1 MPSFRVTMIIG
12 VLQPG
17 SAPAS
22 VLPTAAAAAAELTTV
37 EASDLALVK
46 GSPRVTV
53 RFTADDAEQ
62 ALGVGRHVIEA
73 TRTVAD
79 PVSSV
84 VTERVQGTWVA
95 IR

>member
-12 VLQPG
+12 ALQPG
-17 SAPAS
+17 STPAS
-22 VLPTAAAAAAELTTV
+22 VLPTAAAAAAQKTTV

-46 GSPRVTV
+46 GSPRVNV
-53 RFTADDAEQ
+53 RFTADDAQQ
-62 ALGVGRHVIEA
+62 ALEVGRHVIEA

-84 VTERVQGTWVA
+84 VTERVGGTWVA
-95 IR
+95 VR

>member
-1 MPSFRVTMIIG
+1 MIIG

-17 SAPAS
+17 SSPAS

-46 GSPRVTV
+46 GSPRVNV
-53 RFTADDAEQ
+53 RFTADDAQ
-62 ALGVGRHVIEA
+62 HALAIGRHVIEA
-73 TRTVAD
+73 TRPVAD

-84 VTERVQGTWVA
+84 VTERVQGNWVA
-95 IR
+95 VR

>member
-12 VLQPG
+12 ALQTG

-37 EASDLALVK
+37 EASDLTLVK

-62 ALGVGRHVIEA
+62 ALGIGRHVVET
-73 TRTVAD
+73 TRTVAE

-84 VTERVQGTWVA
+84 VTERVQGSWVA
-95 IR
+95 VR

>member
-12 VLQPG
+12 ALQPG
-17 SAPAS
+17 ATPDA
-22 VLPTAAAAAAELTTV
+22 VLPTAAAAAAEKTTV

-53 RFTADDAEQ
+53 RFTADNAEE
-62 ALGVGRHVIEA
+62 AREIGRHVIET
-73 TRTVAD
+73 TRTVAN

-84 VTERVQGTWVA
+84 VTERVQGNWVA
-95 IR
+95 VR

>member
-1 MPSFRVTMIIG
+1 MIIG
-12 VLQPG
+12 ALQPG
-17 SAPAS
+17 NAPAS

-62 ALGVGRHVIEA
+62 AVGIGRRVIEA

-84 VTERVQGTWVA
+84 VTERVQGSWVA